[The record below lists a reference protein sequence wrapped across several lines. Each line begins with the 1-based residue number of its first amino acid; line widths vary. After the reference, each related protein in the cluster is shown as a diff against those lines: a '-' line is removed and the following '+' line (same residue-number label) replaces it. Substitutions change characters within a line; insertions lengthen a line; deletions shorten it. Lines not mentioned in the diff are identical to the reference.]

1 MADSTKLVLYYFCV
15 SQPSR
20 SIKLLLDEAGIEH
33 EVKVLNLMAGEQKSE
48 EFLKVNPGGQV
59 PVLVDG
65 DFVLPEG
72 AAILEYIA
80 SKHNL
85 TSWLGEDART
95 KAKVHQ
101 WMHWHHSATRKST
114 TAILRP
120 VLWKTTDEAG
130 AKAFADSLAFL
141 EKHLSTVGP
150 FLAGTGSPTIADLLI
165 LPEIDQLSVF
175 GLFDLTPYPKV
186 AEWSKAVQAALPRSY
201 PPNLAALQDVVNS
214 MK

>member
-1 MADSTKLVLYYFCV
+1 MG
-15 SQPSR
+15 
-20 SIKLLLDEAGIEH
+20 LLLDEAGIEH

-141 EKHLSTVGP
+141 EKHLSNFET
-150 FLAGTGSPTIADLLI
+150 SPLEDDGRGWSESFCR
-165 LPEIDQLSVF
+165 LPCFF
-175 GLFDLTPYPKV
+175 GETP
-186 AEWSKAVQAALPRSY
+186 Q
-201 PPNLAALQDVVNS
+201 
-214 MK
+214 